1 MNCPLASPPGR
12 HPLASA
18 FSRWQLG
25 GPVGQ
30 VLIREFGFLRLFMWQ
45 HFPLRRS
52 LLPLLTGAALC
63 LVACNK
69 PPPPAAPP
77 AAVTADEKEMT
88 IEEMTGAV
96 QAWVTSRGEAPKNF
110 QEMIKAGF
118 IRKMPAPP
126 PGKEFAIDAKNLQ
139 VVLRDQ
145 LIGN

>member
-1 MNCPLASPPGR
+1 
-12 HPLASA
+12 
-18 FSRWQLG
+18 
-25 GPVGQ
+25 
-30 VLIREFGFLRLFMWQ
+30 MWQ
-45 HFPLRRS
+45 HSPSIRS
-52 LLPLLTGAALC
+52 LVPLLAGAALC

-69 PPPPAAPP
+69 PPPPPAPP
-77 AAVTADEKEMT
+77 AAVTADEKAMT

-118 IRKMPAPP
+118 IRKMPEPP

-139 VVLRDQ
+139 VVLRDR